1 MRGWEIILLSLTTA
15 FIYDIIYLYNYF
27 VQREVYQVLDGIF
40 DSHCH
45 YDDPAFDED
54 REQVIAGLFEGNTEY
69 LMHACTDE
77 RSALYGISA
86 AEKYENYYT
95 SVGFHPEN
103 CEVTPD
109 SFLEI
114 LEGLLPKSKKIK
126 AIGEIG
132 LDYHYEGYDRE
143 RQLYIFEQQVRLANK
158 YSLPVIVHSR
168 NATEDT
174 MEILKRLKPKG
185 VMHCFSGSAET
196 AKEVIALGM
205 YIGFTGVLTFKNS
218 KKAKKACAAAGLERV
233 LLETDCPY
241 MAPEPYRGQRSVSS
255 MCEKTAGA
263 MAEIFGV
270 DTQTVIKKTNENA
283 RILFGIGG

>member
-1 MRGWEIILLSLTTA
+1 M
-15 FIYDIIYLYNYF
+15 F
-27 VQREVYQVLDGIF
+27 DGIF

-54 REQVIAGLFEGNTEY
+54 REVLLDRLFSQGVEY
-69 LMHACTDE
+69 LLHACTDE
-77 RSALYGISA
+77 ASARYGIRA
-86 AEKYENYYT
+86 AGRYKNYYT

-103 CEVTPD
+103 CEQTPD
-109 SFLEI
+109 DFIEI
-114 LEGLLPKSKKIK
+114 LEGLLPMSDKIK

-143 RQLYIFEQQVRLANK
+143 RQLCIFEQQVRLANEHG
-158 YSLPVIVHSR
+158 LPVIVHSR

-174 MEILKRLKPKG
+174 MEILSRLKPKG

-196 AKEVIALGM
+196 AKEVVRLGM
-205 YIGFTGVLTFKNS
+205 YVGFTGVLTFKNS
-218 KKAKKACAAAGLERV
+218 KKAKKACLAAGLDRV

-241 MAPEPYRGQRSVSS
+241 MAPEPYRGQRSDSL
-255 MCEKTAGA
+255 MIEKTASA
-263 MAEIFGV
+263 AAELFET

>member
-1 MRGWEIILLSLTTA
+1 M
-15 FIYDIIYLYNYF
+15 F
-27 VQREVYQVLDGIF
+27 DGIF

-77 RSALYGISA
+77 KSALYGISA

-103 CEVTPD
+103 CEVTPEN
-109 SFLEI
+109 FLEI

-143 RQLYIFEQQVRLANK
+143 RQLYIFEQQVMLANK
-158 YSLPVIVHSR
+158 HGLPVIVHSR

-185 VMHCFSGSAET
+185 VMHCF
-196 AKEVIALGM
+196 
-205 YIGFTGVLTFKNS
+205 TGVLTFKNS
-218 KKAKKACAAAGLERV
+218 KKAKKACAAAGLDRV

-241 MAPEPYRGQRSVSS
+241 MAPEPYRGQRSDSS

-263 MAEIFGV
+263 MAEIFGE

>member
-1 MRGWEIILLSLTTA
+1 MAL
-15 FIYDIIYLYNYF
+15 
-27 VQREVYQVLDGIF
+27 IF

-45 YDDPAFDED
+45 YDDSAFDDD
-54 REQVIAGLFEGNTEY
+54 RFALLDEMFDGKVGF
-69 LMHACTDE
+69 LMHASVDE
-77 RSALYGISA
+77 KSALYGIDVSK
-86 AEKYENYYT
+86 KYENYYT
-95 SVGFHPEN
+95 SIGFHPEN
-103 CEVTPD
+103 CGDTPD
-109 SFLEI
+109 DFIKRLEA
-114 LEGLLPKSKKIK
+114 LLPLSDKIK
-126 AIGEIG
+126 AVGEIG
-132 LDYHYEGYDRE
+132 LDYHYEGYDR
-143 RQLYIFEQQVRLANK
+143 QKQIYIFEQQVRLANK